1 MDANPMDLI
10 SPTLHLLSSLLVFSV
25 HLAYRVRSID
35 ELVVEEIFH
44 PCNMILPLANLVK
57 METLSS

>member
-1 MDANPMDLI
+1 MDANPTGLI
-10 SPTLHLLSSLLVFSV
+10 SPTLHLFSSLLVFSL

-35 ELVVEEIFH
+35 ELVAEEIFH
-44 PCNMILPLANLVK
+44 PCNMILSIANLVK